1 MPLAIICLLS
11 AAHAVRADDGVDPGN
26 EFSRAGARS
35 EARFDCSTDALA
47 SEGGCELSQGGIV
60 VRLQATNAGSIN
72 QLTIDASGLE
82 NGDQSVAHEI
92 DGTVYGAEIADLD
105 ANGWP
110 EIYVYAS
117 SAGSGSYGSLV
128 AYAVNNGKSMTPV
141 YMPPLADDPIAGAGY
156 MGHDAFAVE
165 ENRLVQ
171 RFPVYREGDTNSA
184 PSGGERVL
192 KFRLVPGEAGWLLE
206 LDENT

>member
-1 MPLAIICLLS
+1 MHKSAVCQSLVMVSLNIASHSLHAADRVESGLECTTDLLAI
-11 AAHAVRADDGVDPGN
+11 
-26 EFSRAGARS
+26 
-35 EARFDCSTDALA
+35 EA
-47 SEGGCELSQGGIV
+47 GCEFLHGKLSFR
-60 VRLQATNAGSIN
+60 VRATNAGSIN
-72 QLTIDASGLE
+72 QLTIETSGLD
-82 NGDQSVAHEI
+82 NGDEIFSEEI
-92 DGTVYGAEIADLD
+92 DGTAYGAEMADLD

-110 EIYVYAS
+110 EIYVYIS

-141 YMPPLADDPIAGAGY
+141 YVAPLADDPVAGAGY

-171 RFPVYREGDTNSA
+171 RFPVYRDGDTNSA

-192 KFRLVPGEAGWLLE
+192 QYRLVPGEAGWLLQ
-206 LDENT
+206 LDDNAD